1 MSIFSG
7 EFRQPVRGNSS
18 FAENRELQYENALCP
33 LYFPMPSAFNF
44 PARSINCLV
53 RNLSETGA
61 AIEVPNESGIPAQFE
76 LRIVRLGL
84 IMLCR
89 VVRRKDYR
97 IGVAFV
103 RTAPGDGSTV

>member
-1 MSIFSG
+1 MKTLS
-7 EFRQPVRGNSS
+7 V
-18 FAENRELQYENALCP
+18 LCTF
-33 LYFPMPSAFNF
+33 LCLLLSTS